1 MILTR
6 KSSLFRYN
14 ECCVWALHLLH
25 SALERRE
32 LEPEAFR
39 TMTEQVCSIRQG
51 IGCLYAYQFQAR
63 PPAARRAARRAARCA
78 AAPPP
83 AAPPPAAHPT
93 AEDDHPLFFASE
105 CVRTST

>member
-1 MILTR
+1 MHVIGR
-6 KSSLFRYN
+6 GS

-63 PPAARRAARRAARCA
+63 PPAARRPSRPSRRPPRRRAAARRAAARH
-78 AAPPP
+78 AP
-83 AAPPPAAHPT
+83 H
-93 AEDDHPLFFASE
+93 
-105 CVRTST
+105 RGG

>member
-63 PPAARRAARRAARCA
+63 PPAARRPSRRPPRRPPFAARRAAARH
-78 AAPPP
+78 AP
-83 AAPPPAAHPT
+83 H
-93 AEDDHPLFFASE
+93 
-105 CVRTST
+105 RGG

>member
-1 MILTR
+1 MHGIGR
-6 KSSLFRYN
+6 GS

-63 PPAARRAARRAARCA
+63 PPAARRAAARRARRAARRA
-78 AAPPP
+78 AARH
-83 AAPPPAAHPT
+83 APH
-93 AEDDHPLFFASE
+93 
-105 CVRTST
+105 RGG